1 MLLLIDNYWS
11 NDKRSK
17 KKILL
22 YFLTGCAAIKKKMD
36 GRINGKER
44 EEIEGNVPK

>member
-22 YFLTGCAAIKKKMD
+22 YFLTGCAAIKKN
-36 GRINGKER
+36 GWEGKER

>member
-17 KKILL
+17 KKIL

-36 GRINGKER
+36 GREKKER
-44 EEIEGNVPK
+44 K